1 MYSTNN
7 KYMDTT
13 ITNNRRLILLS
24 IFMIFL
30 CSSCVNE
37 IESEISP
44 GTVPIKFS
52 TNISKTNTR
61 TTGDRFDQGDLIGLF
76 ATLSETSVNKQCYI
90 SNLKLECGKG
100 SLLTPEKE
108 VFYPEG
114 RSTLDFISYYPYQKE
129 GLTPQSSSLT
139 VTVQTDQSISSHF
152 TKSDFLIARKEKV
165 TSSNDA
171 VALSFMHQFAKL
183 KIELLLEEG
192 EDIDEMLRENPRII
206 ASGFYTQA
214 DYDLQTGEISNY
226 NTKSDIVSSGSW
238 KKEDKKLTGKE
249 IIVIPQEVS
258 SDEQFFAIDWNGK
271 MYTCPISI
279 ESLDNSSQCKISL
292 KVSQDANYTFTG
304 IVGKI
309 EDWGE
314 LTEAESEGNYQITS
328 IHIAALSF
336 STSSIYRVYQQGK
349 AVAEIC
355 KEYLLSDESNIAS
368 KAIVVYPV
376 IDEQAQLGEGVVLQ
390 LLGKTG
396 NTHGGSII
404 WDITKNT
411 LAYTSGT
418 SKPIEEFYIDSEG
431 KISLK
436 KPDSPSVVNVSSYML
451 RDIRAGHLE
460 TYPIV
465 KIGTQYWMR
474 EDLKATT
481 YQDGTEIP
489 EKAQLEAKAGYFK
502 NKQSFFYNGEAI
514 LTKKLLP
521 ENWKIPS
528 KNDWDL
534 LRQYIKNDI
543 AVLKTGDWIP
553 FKQGDTVFPAT
564 NETGLSFYPYGV
576 YTESGNQTALVNES
590 AAALYWIGDGVNGL
604 EETVIFIKSTSNDI
618 DDKGSNK
625 VKDKDY
631 YIAVPI
637 RCIKE

>member
-1 MYSTNN
+1 
-7 KYMDTT
+7 MDKT

-52 TNISKTNTR
+52 TSISKTNTR

-114 RSTLDFISYYPYQKE
+114 GTTLDFISYYPYQKE

-139 VTVQTDQSISSHF
+139 VTVQTDQSISSYF

-171 VALSFMHQFAKL
+171 VALSFLHQFAKL

-214 DYDLQTGEISNY
+214 DYDLQTGKISNY

-238 KKEDKKLTGKE
+238 RKEDKKLIGKE

-258 SDEQFFAIDWNGK
+258 SDEQFFTIDWNGK

-390 LLGKTG
+390 LLDKTG
-396 NTHGGSII
+396 NIHGGSII

-431 KISLK
+431 KISLT

-489 EKAQLEAKAGYFK
+489 EKAQLDAKAGYFK

-553 FKQGDTVFPAT
+553 LKQGDTVFPAT
-564 NETGLSFYPYGV
+564 NETGLSFYPHGV
-576 YTESGNQTALVNES
+576 YTESGNRTALVNES
-590 AAALYWIGDGVNGL
+590 AAAFYWIGDDVNGL
-604 EETVIFIKSTSNDI
+604 TETVIFMKSTSNDI